1 MTQVTWDDT
10 IRRFL
15 QRAASADPT
24 PGGGSAAAL
33 AAALGTAMTAMAAHL
48 TQGEKYAGVQPQ
60 IMAAL
65 TEMAPLTR
73 ECEALLAAD
82 IHAFDGYMNA
92 LKLPKASDAEQAAR
106 REAIHDAT
114 VAAIEVPLRLM
125 EVCKAA
131 LQATHGIAAC
141 TNPHVISDLGIGA
154 LLLEAAAQSALLTVD
169 INLAGLK
176 DAEKKEAF
184 AARRTA
190 LITEIVQLKER
201 ALAVVRECI

>member
-15 QRAASADPT
+15 QQAASSNPT
-24 PGGGSAAAL
+24 PGGGSAAAVV
-33 AAALGTAMTAMAAHL
+33 AALGTAMTAMAAHL
-48 TQGEKYAGVQPQ
+48 TQGDKFADVRPE
-60 IMAAL
+60 IIAAL
-65 TEMAPLTR
+65 HALEPLTQ

-82 IHAFDGYMNA
+82 IKAFDGYMHA
-92 LKLPKASDAEQAAR
+92 LKLPKETADEQASR
-106 REAIHDAT
+106 RDAIHGAAI
-114 VAAIEVPLRLM
+114 AAIEVPLRLM
-125 EVCKAA
+125 EVCRAG

-154 LLLEAAAQSALLTVD
+154 LLLEAAGQSALLTVD

-176 DAEKKEAF
+176 DAAKKEQF

-190 LITEIVQLKER
+190 LIAEIIQLKER
-201 ALAVVRECI
+201 TLAVVRDSI